1 MSSTLSSISRMF
13 LRGPAGHSSR
23 DARRDH
29 DLAMREPGIAL
40 EHQIQIAEA
49 LSRGE
54 GHCAFCR

>member
-1 MSSTLSSISRMF
+1 MSSTLSFISSMLPR
-13 LRGPAGHSSR
+13 RRAGDSSR
-23 DARRDH
+23 DARREH

-54 GHCAFCR
+54 GRCAFCD